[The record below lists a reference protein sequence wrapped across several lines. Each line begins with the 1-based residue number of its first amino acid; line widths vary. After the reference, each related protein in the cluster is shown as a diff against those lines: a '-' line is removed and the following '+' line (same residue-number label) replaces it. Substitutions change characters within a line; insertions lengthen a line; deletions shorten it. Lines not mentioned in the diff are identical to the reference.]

1 MAAQS
6 FHQGFQQSAGA
17 AHPVRQRR
25 TFQFH
30 TFAGIHL
37 RLAIQRLMI
46 AVLRHQHMRQ
56 QTRSGQAALDRAAR
70 RRLPARC
77 ARSQRSLA
85 SAAHAE
91 SP

>member
-1 MAAQS
+1 MTAQR
-6 FHQGFQQSAGA
+6 FHQWLQQSAAA

-25 TFQFH
+25 AFQLD

-56 QTRSGQAALDRAAR
+56 QTRSGQAALDRTTRR
-70 RRLPARC
+70 RRLHDA
-77 ARSQRSLA
+77 LA
-85 SAAHAE
+85 AGAA
-91 SP
+91 